1 MREKRARQEKE
12 AWILTIVFIILS
24 CVSIFTGILLLG
36 EIKAVWVRNH
46 LLLCAFVYATLVIGL
61 YGFGIVS
68 LFFGRKSISKIL
80 LTMLTLVA
88 FSASTAYLLQ
98 KTGFFAV
105 FNDEKKLQEYLQRA
119 GIWMPIL
126 YVLLQFLQVV
136 LLPIPS
142 LVSTVAG
149 IALFG
154 PFWTSVYS
162 FVGIMLG
169 SLLAFYIGRRWGQK
183 TVAWAIG
190 KETLAKWQKKLKG
203 KDNLLLS
210 AMFILPLFPDDVLC
224 FLAGLSSMSNRY
236 FLIIISLS
244 RFVAIT
250 STCYSV
256 NFIPFD
262 TWWGAMIW
270 GIIIFI
276 IVFSCVYVY
285 RNMDKLQKKIRRI
298 RQKKPCNREIK

>member
-1 MREKRARQEKE
+1 MREKRRMQSKE
-12 AWILTIVFIILS
+12 SWVLTMIFIVLS
-24 CVSIFTGILLLG
+24 CVSIFTGVLLLS
-36 EIKAVWVRNH
+36 EIKVAWISNH
-46 LLLCAFVYATLVIGL
+46 LLLCAFVYAMLVIGI
-61 YGFGIVS
+61 YCFGIVS
-68 LFFGRKSISKIL
+68 LFFGRKSVSKIL
-80 LTMLTLVA
+80 LTVLTLIA
-88 FSASTAYLLQ
+88 FFASTGYLLQ
-98 KTGFFAV
+98 KTGFFEV
-105 FNDEKKLQEYLQRA
+105 FNDEKKLQEYLQKT

-190 KETLAKWQKKLKG
+190 KETLAKWQKRLKG

-210 AMFILPLFPDDVLC
+210 VMFILPLFPDDVLC

-244 RFVAIT
+244 RLVAIT
-250 STCYSV
+250 STCYSF
-256 NFIPFD
+256 NFIPFN
-262 TWWGAMIW
+262 TWWGISIW
-270 GIIIFI
+270 GLIIFF

-285 RNMDKLQKKIRRI
+285 RNMDELQKRI
-298 RQKKPCNREIK
+298 KKMRQKKPCNREKK